1 MKIDGIENGIVLDH
15 IKAGKSML
23 VYKYLGL
30 DSVKS
35 PVALIQNCH
44 SQISGTG
51 QCKEPGGFD
60 SKLPFSE
67 NGTEGHCKDCGKH

>member
-35 PVALIQNCH
+35 PVALI
-44 SQISGTG
+44 
-51 QCKEPGGFD
+51 
-60 SKLPFSE
+60 SKLPFSK
-67 NGTEGHCKDCGKH
+67 NGTEGHCKDCGKY